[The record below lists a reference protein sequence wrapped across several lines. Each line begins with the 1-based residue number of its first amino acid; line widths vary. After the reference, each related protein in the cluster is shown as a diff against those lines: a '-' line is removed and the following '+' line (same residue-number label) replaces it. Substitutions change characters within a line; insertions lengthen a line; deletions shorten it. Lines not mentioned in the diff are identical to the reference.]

1 MRNARFVVTALCL
14 IAGAFAAI
22 AFAASALL
30 PGLAARTAVVV
41 FSLLG
46 FVALAWT
53 RILDNEERAY
63 AREIAL
69 RATARFRIA

>member
-1 MRNARFVVTALCL
+1 MKMRAQLFVLVLVA
-14 IAGAFAAI
+14 
-22 AFAASALL
+22 
-30 PGLAARTAVVV
+30 LAA
-41 FSLLG
+41 

-53 RILDNEERAY
+53 RVLDNEERAY

>member
-1 MRNARFVVTALCL
+1 MYAL
-14 IAGAFAAI
+14 IAGIAAI
-22 AFAASALL
+22 AFTAAAVL
-30 PGLAARTAVVV
+30 PGLAARVVAVV
-41 FSLLG
+41 FSLAV

-53 RILDNEERAY
+53 RVLDNKERAY